1 MESELPIK
9 QTAAAESN
17 TPQIL
22 PGWRRNFATFW
33 DVFLIAAFGA
43 GLFDAARADG
53 LLNGRGFWL
62 MLLALAF
69 LTAHRWLW
77 APVRR
82 VGGIWPPLY
91 RDLLLVLVV
100 ELVLV
105 IAMLP
110 ASPWFAWPLLA
121 MMGQVAAALPPG
133 RWRVPFAAIM
143 LVLAGPIG
151 LYDALGA
158 RQWSLSAGL
167 AAAVAWLL
175 AIFLYIRLHFD
186 ERETRERLERDL
198 AAARAEIERAGPLQA
213 RIDDLHTREQ
223 SLAELRDSLQHT
235 LAFLNIRLEAV
246 HSQLNDEPA
255 TGVAELDELRQVV
268 HQRLAEIACWPTSAE
283 LPPPAL
289 DTPIPAE
296 PAPAPATGMP
306 PAELTVAESSTPTAE
321 MPAADPTLP
330 GEVSAAG
337 VASVTAETAPAA
349 AAQDEALSAE
359 NEITAPVL
367 DVTGDPP
374 KEPASAPPT
383 PTA

>member
-1 MESELPIK
+1 MESELPIR
-9 QTAAAESN
+9 QPAAAASD
-17 TPQIL
+17 TPHIL
-22 PGWRRNFATFW
+22 PEWRRNFATFW

-43 GLFDAARADG
+43 GLFDAARPDG

-82 VGGIWPPLY
+82 VSGVWPPLY

-110 ASPWFAWPLLA
+110 ASSWFAWPLLA
-121 MMGQVAAALPPG
+121 MMGQVAAALPTA
-133 RWRVPFAAIM
+133 RWRIPFAAIL

-158 RQWSLSAGL
+158 RQWGLSAGL
-167 AAAVAWLL
+167 AAAAAWLL

-186 ERETRERLERDL
+186 EREVRERLERDL

-246 HSQLNDEPA
+246 RGQLNDEPA

-268 HQRLAEIACWPTSAE
+268 QQRLAEIARWPAPAE
-283 LPPPAL
+283 LPPDAP
-289 DTPIPAE
+289 TPAE
-296 PAPAPATGMP
+296 PAPA
-306 PAELTVAESSTPTAE
+306 AELAAAESPAPTAE
-321 MPAADPTLP
+321 MPAADPAPPREASL
-330 GEVSAAG
+330 EG
-337 VASVTAETAPAA
+337 VASTPAETAQAA
-349 AAQDEALSAE
+349 AAPDDAPLAE
-359 NEITAPVL
+359 NGAAAPAP
-367 DVTGDPP
+367 DIAGDPP

-383 PTA
+383 STI

>member
-82 VGGIWPPLY
+82 VGGVWPPLY

-121 MMGQVAAALPPG
+121 MMGQVAAALPPR
-133 RWRVPFAAIM
+133 RWRVPFAAIL

-167 AAAVAWLL
+167 AAAAAWLL

-186 ERETRERLERDL
+186 ERETRERLEHDL

-268 HQRLAEIACWPTSAE
+268 RQRLAEIARWPTSAE
-283 LPPPAL
+283 LPPDAPR
-289 DTPIPAE
+289 AE
-296 PAPAPATGMP
+296 TAP
-306 PAELTVAESSTPTAE
+306 PAELTVAESPTPTAE
-321 MPAADPTLP
+321 MPVADPTLP

-337 VASVTAETAPAA
+337 VASVTAETVPVA

-359 NEITAPVL
+359 NEIAAPAL
-367 DVTGDPP
+367 DGAGDPP

-383 PTA
+383 PTT